1 MRSYFFLI
9 LTTFFVI
16 LSSCSRGS
24 TDEVLPTASGSTWV
38 VKTPFDIST
47 LRVSETLETTETE
60 KTWRIT
66 ASSNLTITSQW
77 AGEISKI
84 LYKEWQKVKA
94 GTSIAVL
101 KDTINNF
108 DLRLAQAENAITT
121 QDATIE
127 TTKINLDQSVE
138 NARIGL
144 ERARQ
149 SYESLKDK
157 NSIQY
162 DSVVNANGKTLDA
175 YNQNYKSYLSDI
187 DRLMTQT
194 LHDADKLLGMTDAYD
209 DIADDLEWYLGARNG
224 WSYYDAEKAWNSMY
238 ALRGIIR
245 EKKNKANYLSRDTL
259 DADIALVWSGYAEL
273 QKFSDAMIFMIQNN
287 VVWAGLSQIAQ
298 DGYTAA
304 WNGYKAS
311 IQWAET
317 GFNAWKAQTISF
329 FNTYKNTELAN
340 KLALASLTRKLTRD
354 ELSIIEGSTDIRVT
368 YESLRIS
375 LEDAYKNAE
384 LSLEQAELAYDN
396 AQKIRSATLTQLD
409 ASRKNTQ
416 IALDQARRDYAK
428 LSISAPVDGTVT
440 RVIASV
446 WQSVNIGT
454 PIIEFSGK
462 QPQIVIDIDAWV
474 ARTLSV
480 GEKVMVDSEGKTLT
494 GVIVAVSS
502 VSNANLLSTI
512 RINVE
517 NAENAIGKSASI
529 TFRTVGSKDAAL
541 LLPIDAVRIISEWE
555 WEVNLLVGTGTI
567 TTRSVKL
574 WRVSETSIEILSE
587 FAPDDLIITN
597 NLTNYSP
604 EKNIL
609 NIKK

>member
-1 MRSYFFLI
+1 VF
-9 LTTFFVI
+9 
-16 LSSCSRGS
+16 
-24 TDEVLPTASGSTWV
+24 
-38 VKTPFDIST
+38 TPFDIT
-47 LRVSETLETTETE
+47 LLRVSDTLETIETE

-273 QKFSDAMIFMIQNN
+273 QKFSDAMILMIQNN

-317 GFNAWKAQTISF
+317 VFNAWKAQTISF

-396 AQKIRSATLTQLD
+396 AQKIRSATLIQLD